1 MKYPNEHLKNAG
13 NIKHY
18 LAIARLDHSTK
29 HIFILPGIL
38 IAYILRDT
46 NTNLLAINILF
57 GVICA
62 IFIASANYCLNE
74 WLDRDSDAHHPLKS
88 LRASVQK
95 KLDPRIV
102 VAEWFVLAFAGLIT
116 AYLSSILMV
125 YVAIL
130 FLMQGVIYNVKPFRT
145 KDVPFL
151 DVISESINNPIR
163 LTIGWAMV
171 DNSTLPPS
179 SLILSYWFGGAFL
192 MAAKRYSEYREIS
205 LSHGL
210 STLIKYRLSFKSYTE
225 ASLNVSCFAYGLLSI
240 FFTAIFLIKYRI
252 EYLLTVIPLIAL
264 FSQYLSIAMRAGSSA
279 QNPELLHNEKT
290 LIFIVFLLISTFA
303 YATFYDVHILET
315 LISQNYIKVF

>member
-1 MKYPNEHLKNAG
+1 MKYLNEQLKNAG
-13 NIKHY
+13 NLKDY

-29 HIFILPGIL
+29 HIFILPGVL
-38 IAYILRDT
+38 VAYILRDA
-46 NTNLLAINILF
+46 NINLLAINILL
-57 GVICA
+57 GVISA
-62 IFIASANYCLNE
+62 VFIASANYCLNE
-74 WLDRDSDAHHPLKS
+74 WLDRDSDAHHPIKS

-95 KLDPRIV
+95 KLNPRIV
-102 VAEWFVLAFAGLIT
+102 IAEWFVLAFAGLIA
-116 AYLSSILMV
+116 AYLSSVLMV
-125 YVAIL
+125 CVAML
-130 FLMQGVIYNVKPFRT
+130 FIMQGIIYNVKPFRT

-171 DNSTLPPS
+171 DSATLPPS

-192 MAAKRYSEYREIS
+192 MAAKRYSEFREIS
-205 LSHGL
+205 LSNGL

-225 ASLNVSCFAYGLLSI
+225 TSLNVSCFTYGLLSI
-240 FFTAIFLIKYRI
+240 FFTAIFLVKYRI

-290 LIFIVFLLISTFA
+290 LIFIVFLLISTFV
-303 YATFYDVHILET
+303 YASFYDVHILAMF
-315 LISQNYIKVF
+315 ISQTYIKVF